1 MNAAGIIACA
11 AALMFAPLNQQANA
25 QCLADVNHDNYVNG
39 TDLTAILSTWGTN
52 GGSAGGDIN
61 SDGTVNGIDL
71 AFVLTGWGVCL
82 GPTWATVLEWAPDAA
97 VVTND
102 TMRNAI
108 TASGLPWRVRENAAN
123 IEMLLV
129 PAGTFTM
136 GCSASTQYGC
146 GSEESPTHQV
156 TLSAF
161 YIGRYEVTQAQ
172 WTAKMGSNPSYF
184 VPSNGYSSDT
194 TKPVESVTWDMIAS
208 TGGFMSV
215 TGLRLP
221 TEAEWEYAYR
231 AVTTTAFHSYALS
244 PTEGQPNGF
253 NDDTLLE
260 NIAWFNGNSG
270 YESHAVGGKLANGL
284 GLHDMAG
291 NVWEWCQDWYSGTYY
306 ASSPLTNPTGSATGT
321 SRLLRGGHFWNS
333 SNVCRASNRDYDQP
347 DDRHSYIGFRVARAP
362 EPQPTITSITPT
374 SGSTAGGTAITITGT
389 SLTGATSVTVGGVAA
404 TSVAVVS
411 STSITAVTP
420 VGTAGAKSVEVTTPG
435 GTATATNAFTYITP
449 VPTITSLSPLFG
461 STAGGTA
468 ITITGTS
475 LTGATSVT
483 VGGVAATS
491 VVVVS
496 STSITAV
503 TPAGTVG
510 AQSIEVTMPSGSA
523 SLASAFTYVVPNG
536 WYIVLE
542 QAPNAA
548 VVTNVTLRSAIT
560 ASGLPWRVQ
569 DTSSGIEMLLVPA
582 GTFTMGC
589 SASTQYGCQPDESPT
604 HQVTLTQAF
613 YMGRYEV
620 TQAQWTAKMGSNP
633 SQFQGSSYP
642 DAANRPVERVSWNM
656 IASGSTS
663 FMSLTGLRLPTE
675 AEWEYTY
682 RAATTTAFHSYAA
695 QPNGFSDDTLL
706 GNIAWYSPAAGSQ
719 THAVGGKLANGL
731 GLHDMAGN
739 VWEWCQDWY
748 GPYSSG
754 SVINPTGPSTGTN
767 RLLRGG
773 DWFYSQGLCRASR
786 RVDYTP
792 DGVVSGNLGFRV
804 VRTPDQPDPAPAISS
819 VSPTSGSTEGGTAIT
834 ITGSA
839 LTGATSVTVGGVA
852 ATSVVVVSWTTITA
866 VTPGGTAGAKSVAV
880 TTPNGT
886 ATATNAFTYIPVPT
900 WTLLEATPDA
910 AVVTDANLRAAIT
923 ASGLPWRVRDD
934 GTNIE
939 MLLVPAGTFT
949 MGCSASTQYECVS
962 ESPTHQ
968 VTLSAFY
975 IGRYEVTQ
983 AQWTAKMGSNPSYF
997 VPANGYSSDTTKPVE
1012 RVSWNM
1018 IASGSTSFLYLT
1030 GLRLP
1035 TEAEWEYA
1043 YRAGT
1048 TTAFHSYPAQPTGF
1062 NDDTLLGNI
1071 AWYSGNNG
1079 ASGSSTYGTKAVGGK
1094 VANGLGLHDMAGNV
1108 WEWCQD
1114 WYGPYSSG
1122 SVTNPT
1128 GPSTG
1133 SSRLSRGG
1141 NWFSTSHGCR
1151 ASYRGVSNPTLASY
1165 SFGFRVVRTP

>member
-1 MNAAGIIACA
+1 MNFEQLSLDFALIGVILNVVQVVRIIRFGNSNMKLMNAAGIIACA

-25 QCLADVNHDNYVNG
+25 QCLADLNHDHIVDG
-39 TDLTAILSTWGTN
+39 TDLTAILSMWGTN

-71 AFVLTGWGVCL
+71 AFVLTGWGLCP
-82 GPTWATVLEWAPDAA
+82 GPTWATVLEWAPNPA
-97 VVTND
+97 VVTNT

-108 TASGLPWRVRENAAN
+108 TASGLPWRVRDNAAN

-146 GSEESPTHQV
+146 GSEESPMHQV
-156 TLSAF
+156 TLTQAF
-161 YIGRYEVTQAQ
+161 YMGRYEVTQAQ

-184 VPSNGYSSDT
+184 VGYSDSPSR
-194 TKPVESVTWDMIAS
+194 PVEQVSWNMIAS
-208 TGGFMSV
+208 GSTSFMSL

-231 AVTTTAFHSYALS
+231 AGTTAAFHSYAA
-244 PTEGQPNGF
+244 QPNGF
-253 NDDTLLE
+253 NDDTLFG
-260 NIAWFNGNSG
+260 NIAWYSGNNGASG
-270 YESHAVGGKLANGL
+270 SFTYGTKAVGGKLANGL
-284 GLHDMAG
+284 GLHDMSG
-291 NVWEWCQDWYSGTYY
+291 NVWEWCQDWYSSTYY
-306 ASSPLTNPTGSATGT
+306 ASSPLTNPTGPTTG
-321 SRLLRGGHFWNS
+321 SFRLFRGG
-333 SNVCRASNRDYDQP
+333 CYRRASSEGRASERFAFTP
-347 DDRHSYIGFRVARAP
+347 GSIGDDVGFRVVR
-362 EPQPTITSITPT
+362 
-374 SGSTAGGTAITITGT
+374 TADLAI
-389 SLTGATSVTVGGVAA
+389 SSVSPAT
-404 TSVAVVS
+404 
-411 STSITAVTP
+411 
-420 VGTAGAKSVEVTTPG
+420 
-435 GTATATNAFTYITP
+435 
-449 VPTITSLSPLFG
+449 G

-510 AQSIEVTMPSGSA
+510 AKSVAVTTPSGTA
-523 SLASAFTYVVPNG
+523 TATNAFTYVVPTG

-548 VVTNVTLRSAIT
+548 VVTNVTLRNAIT

-589 SASTQYGCQPDESPT
+589 SASISYGCQSDESPT
-604 HQVTLTQAF
+604 HEVTLTQAF

-633 SQFQGSSYP
+633 SYFQSASYP

-675 AEWEYTY
+675 AEWEYAY
-682 RAATTTAFHSYAA
+682 RAGMTTAFHSYPA
-695 QPNGFSDDTLL
+695 QPTGFNNDTLL
-706 GNIAWYSPAAGSQ
+706 ENIAWYDYNSGNQ
-719 THAVGGKLANGL
+719 THAVGGKFANAL
-731 GLHDMAGN
+731 GLHDMSSN

-748 GPYSSG
+748 SSAYYA
-754 SVINPTGPSTGTN
+754 SSPLTNPTGPATGIY

-773 DWFYSQGLCRASR
+773 SFNWDSNPCRASER
-786 RVDYTP
+786 TTSYTP
-792 DGVVSGNLGFRV
+792 GIMDSSNGFRA
-804 VRTPDQPDPAPAISS
+804 VRTAAPEPQPTITSITPISG
-819 VSPTSGSTEGGTAIT
+819 PTAGGTPIT
-834 ITGSA
+834 ITGWD

-852 ATSVVVVSWTTITA
+852 ATSVAVVSSTSINA
-866 VTPGGTAGAKSVAV
+866 VTPAGTVGSKSVAV
-880 TTPNGT
+880 TTPGGT
-886 ATATNAFTYIPVPT
+886 ATATNAFTYVVPPGYT
-900 WTLLEATPDA
+900 VLEQYVDA
-910 AVVTDANLRAAIT
+910 AVVTNVTMRNAIT
-923 ASGLPWRVRDD
+923 ASGLPWRVRDN

-949 MGCSASTQYECVS
+949 MGCSAMTGSACFS
-962 ESPTHQ
+962 NESPTHQ

-983 AQWTAKMGSNPSYF
+983 AQWTAKMGSNPSWF
-997 VPANGYSSDTTKPVE
+997 SGYSDSPSRPVE
-1012 RVSWNM
+1012 KVTWNM
-1018 IASGSTSFLYLT
+1018 IASTGGFMSVT

-1048 TTAFHSYPAQPTGF
+1048 ITAFHSYPAQPTGF
-1062 NDDTLLGNI
+1062 NDGTLLGNI
-1071 AWYSGNNG
+1071 AWYSDNNG

-1094 VANGLGLHDMAGNV
+1094 LANGLGLHDMAGNV
-1108 WEWCQD
+1108 REWCQD
-1114 WYGPYSSG
+1114 WYSSTYYA
-1122 SVTNPT
+1122 SSPLTNPIGPTT
-1128 GPSTG
+1128 GTY
-1133 SSRLSRGG
+1133 RLLRGG
-1141 NWFSTSHGCR
+1141 NWYDYSDTCR
-1151 ASYRGVSNPTLASY
+1151 ASQRIFTTPGDFNY
-1165 SFGFRVVRTP
+1165 SIGFRVVRTP